1 MEYLKE
7 EPYTAEEIEKITEEG
22 LPSILRDTPTSLD
35 VLKAAKH
42 FKLHQRA
49 AHVYSEARQVYA
61 FKDTVSASLS
71 EEDKLKKLGELMND
85 SHHSCSVLYECSCPE
100 LEELVKVCRNND
112 ALGARLTG
120 AGWGGCGSLPTDIAS
135 KIVVAT
141 DECSTVVTPDHSTSQ
156 TDRLAPHNQSVM
168 MR

>member
-85 SHHSCSVLYECSCPE
+85 SHHSCSVLYEC
-100 LEELVKVCRNND
+100 
-112 ALGARLTG
+112 RLTG